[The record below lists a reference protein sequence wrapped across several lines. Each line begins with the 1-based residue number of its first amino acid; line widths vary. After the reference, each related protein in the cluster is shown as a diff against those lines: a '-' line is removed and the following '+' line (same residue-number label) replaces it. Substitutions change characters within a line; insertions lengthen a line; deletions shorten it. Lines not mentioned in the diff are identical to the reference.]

1 MTASQDKVAQLESK
15 LAFLEQD
22 VSDLRDSVDA
32 HQRQILALER
42 HCEVL
47 TDRLRQAIEDGDT
60 GAGSTTD
67 ERPPHY

>member
-1 MTASQDKVAQLESK
+1 MAASDDRIEQLESQ
-15 LAFLEQD
+15 LAFLDQD
-22 VSDLRDSVDA
+22 MSALRDSVDA

-47 TDRLRQAIEDGDT
+47 TERLRQAIEDGGPTSDPD
-60 GAGSTTD
+60 AD

>member
-1 MTASQDKVAQLESK
+1 MTVSRDNVTQLESK

-22 VSDLRDSVDA
+22 VSELRDSIDA

-42 HCEVL
+42 HCELL
-47 TDRLRQAIEDGDT
+47 TERLREAIEAGEA
-60 GAGSTTD
+60 GAGTTTD